1 MLSWAIYG
9 INWTCNLDSSFWS
22 ECKKKKSLLLLM
34 NIITQPTERSCPPG
48 IRLYEVVSI
57 FAYTASLP
65 GSLAALNVSIQRLLI
80 QKLTPRRYGRLC
92 ILFMQSKLLR
102 TNIVITDSI
111 DCEKFDHDH
120 FQWPW
125 PLAIPRYAIPCTKWV
140 WGVHCIDGRYW
151 ITFALY
157 ILKFVCVVKKVGKIL
172 DFEIE

>member
-1 MLSWAIYG
+1 MQEKKIIVTANEYYHSA
-9 INWTCNLDSSFWS
+9 NW
-22 ECKKKKSLLLLM
+22 KKL
-34 NIITQPTERSCPPG
+34 PPG

-102 TNIVITDSI
+102 TNKVITDSI
-111 DCEKFDHDH
+111 DCEKFDLDH

-125 PLAIPRYAIPCTKWV
+125 PLAIPRYAYSMYIV
-140 WGVHCIDGRYW
+140 SIRS
-151 ITFALY
+151 ALY
-157 ILKFVCVVKKVGKIL
+157 WWTLLNNIRSLHFKICL
-172 DFEIE
+172 CC

>member
-1 MLSWAIYG
+1 MQFGLQFLKWMQEKKIIVTANEYYHSA
-9 INWTCNLDSSFWS
+9 NW
-22 ECKKKKSLLLLM
+22 KKL
-34 NIITQPTERSCPPG
+34 PPG

-80 QKLTPRRYGRLC
+80 QKLTPRRYGRLS

-111 DCEKFDHDH
+111 DCEKFDLDH

-125 PLAIPRYAIPCTKWV
+125 PLAIPRYAIPYTKWV